1 VLDLCRFIVQK
12 VQPSYLL
19 WHGLGL
25 LIAASIRM
33 DGLYM
38 AGTIPAFTL
47 PFLTTLLFVMVL
59 RPFAFAIGLVD
70 RPGGRKRHVGNVPL
84 IGGLA
89 MFAGLATAAPSTQGS
104 LIIEP
109 ALLASAALLVVVGV
123 LDDRFDLPPSVRFLA
138 QIIAALVMTV
148 GAGLYASNIGPV
160 FFGENVHLGRFAILF
175 TILVVSSS
183 INAFNMFDGS
193 DGVAGGQA
201 LVCLLGLATAGLIR
215 GQFDHLSIILALA
228 GCICA
233 FLVFNLPFEAT
244 QRVRVFMGDA
254 GSTMLGF
261 VLAWVAISMCQ
272 GPSAVIAPVTVLW
285 IWALPL
291 MDFFCSM
298 VRRVLDGRSPFHA
311 DAEHLHHVLR
321 RAGLSPMQI
330 FLAETAGGLLF
341 GTLGIA
347 GHVLGVHD
355 GVMFFGLLGLA
366 VVYYFLFASGRVF
379 KRAPEEKED
388 EVLDAAA

>member
-1 VLDLCRFIVQK
+1 MT
-12 VQPSYLL
+12 
-19 WHGLGL
+19 G
-25 LIAASIRM
+25 A
-33 DGLYM
+33 
-38 AGTIPAFTL
+38 IPAFTL
-47 PFLTTLLFVMVL
+47 PFLTTLLFVLAL

-89 MFAGLATAAPSTQGS
+89 MFAGLATAGPSIQGS
-104 LIIEP
+104 LSIDP
-109 ALLASAALLVVVGV
+109 ALLVAASVLIVVGV

-148 GAGLYASNIGPV
+148 GAGVYASNIGPV
-160 FFGENVHLGRFAILF
+160 FFGDDVYLGQFAVLF
-175 TILVVSSS
+175 TILVVGSS

-201 LVCLLGLATAGLIR
+201 LVCLLGLATAELIG

-244 QRVRVFMGDA
+244 RPVRVFMGDA

-261 VLAWVAISMCQ
+261 VLAWVAVSMCQ
-272 GPSAVIAPVTVLW
+272 GPGAVIAPVTILW

-321 RAGLSPMQI
+321 RAGLSTMQT
-330 FLAETAGGLLF
+330 FLAETAAGLLL
-341 GTLGIA
+341 GTIGIA
-347 GHVLGVHD
+347 GYAFGVHD

-366 VVYYFLFASGRVF
+366 MVYYFVFASGRVF
-379 KRAPEEKED
+379 KRAPDAED
-388 EVLDAAA
+388 EDEMLDAAA